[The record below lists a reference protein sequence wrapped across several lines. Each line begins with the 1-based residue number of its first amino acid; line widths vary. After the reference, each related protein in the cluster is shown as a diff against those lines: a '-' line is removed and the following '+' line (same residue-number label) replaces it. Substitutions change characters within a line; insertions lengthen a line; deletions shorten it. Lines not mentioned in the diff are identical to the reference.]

1 MKIDMG
7 LMSSSMLMLFSLEEV
22 EDLLEKSQELKF
34 LRCFIFIVAAHVMGI
49 SGPKSKPNSVEGGFV
64 DQNELR
70 GFVEDGVDIGTKSSL
85 TLALEKIRAEL
96 RHECAGKAV
105 NRGILEYL

>member
-1 MKIDMG
+1 MWAKTWNLVSIP
-7 LMSSSMLMLFSLEEV
+7 LRKEISYLT
-22 EDLLEKSQELKF
+22 
-34 LRCFIFIVAAHVMGI
+34 RCFIFIVAAHVMGI